1 MKEETKNEFEFLEK
15 LCEFVDENG
24 ENVVGVSFTI
34 GMSPDDQEFVKNL
47 VGADKFRENKTAFEF
62 NLTKEDLNKL
72 NDMVN
77 NYVV

>member
-47 VGADKFRENKTAFEF
+47 VGADKFREIKTAFEF